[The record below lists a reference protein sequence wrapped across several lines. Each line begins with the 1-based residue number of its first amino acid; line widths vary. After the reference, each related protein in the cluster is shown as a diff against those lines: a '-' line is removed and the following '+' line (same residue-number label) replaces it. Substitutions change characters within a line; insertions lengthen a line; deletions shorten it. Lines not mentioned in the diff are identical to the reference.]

1 MEMKELKQ
9 LIYKGE
15 KVDVECKEA
24 ENNVPKSVYESY
36 SAFAN
41 TRGGYIILGV
51 KEDKKKTLL
60 EERFV
65 IQGIKNPRKQ
75 IEDFWN
81 TINGNKVNANI
92 LKDEDVF
99 TVEEDG
105 SSLVVIKVPQADY
118 KLRPVYVGENPY
130 KGTYKRNNEGDYHAA
145 NYEVDGMIRD
155 KNPDGNDG
163 MILEYYTMEDID
175 KETLRKYR
183 QIFEIRNDGHVWN
196 SLDDKSFLE
205 KLGGYRKDRRE
216 EKEGLT
222 LAGLMMFGDGLAIRD
237 EFDNVFMDY
246 RDESQVTLE
255 IRWNDRITYDGTWE
269 NNLFNFFTKVT
280 PKLTAD
286 LKKPFRLEGMQRI
299 DETPVHKA
307 VREAFVNLIIHAD
320 YLLDAGTLKVIKHAD
335 GFEFTNPGILKLS
348 IEDIYRG
355 GNSKSRNPRMQT
367 MLRMIGFGDNAGSGF
382 PAILS
387 AWENEGWIK
396 PELKEDTRLNQ
407 VTLTLKMVY
416 ANEEE
421 MKEDRNFNQKNER
434 SLKEVLKEVLVA
446 KDYEKMFPIIEYLE
460 GNLVIST
467 QIAEQLTGRSSA
479 TAWRYLKKLVEA
491 GVIEPDGNTNNVGY
505 RKIFP

>member
-1 MEMKELKQ
+1 
-9 LIYKGE
+9 
-15 KVDVECKEA
+15 
-24 ENNVPKSVYESY
+24 
-36 SAFAN
+36 
-41 TRGGYIILGV
+41 
-51 KEDKKKTLL
+51 
-60 EERFV
+60 
-65 IQGIKNPRKQ
+65 
-75 IEDFWN
+75 
-81 TINGNKVNANI
+81 
-92 LKDEDVF
+92 
-99 TVEEDG
+99 
-105 SSLVVIKVPQADY
+105 
-118 KLRPVYVGENPY
+118 
-130 KGTYKRNNEGDYHAA
+130 
-145 NYEVDGMIRD
+145 
-155 KNPDGNDG
+155 
-163 MILEYYTMEDID
+163 
-175 KETLRKYR
+175 
-183 QIFEIRNDGHVWN
+183 
-196 SLDDKSFLE
+196 
-205 KLGGYRKDRRE
+205 
-216 EKEGLT
+216 
-222 LAGLMMFGDGLAIRD
+222 MFGDGLAIRD

-320 YLLDAGTLKVIKHAD
+320 YLLDAGTLKVIKRAD
-335 GFEFTNPGILKLS
+335 GFKFTNPGILKLP

-434 SLKEVLKEVLVA
+434 SLKEVLKEVLIA

-479 TAWRYLKKLVEA
+479 TAWRYLEKLVEA
-491 GVIEPDGNTNNVGY
+491 GVIEPDGNTNNAGY
-505 RKIFP
+505 KKIVK

>member
-1 MEMKELKQ
+1 
-9 LIYKGE
+9 
-15 KVDVECKEA
+15 
-24 ENNVPKSVYESY
+24 
-36 SAFAN
+36 
-41 TRGGYIILGV
+41 
-51 KEDKKKTLL
+51 
-60 EERFV
+60 
-65 IQGIKNPRKQ
+65 
-75 IEDFWN
+75 
-81 TINGNKVNANI
+81 
-92 LKDEDVF
+92 
-99 TVEEDG
+99 
-105 SSLVVIKVPQADY
+105 
-118 KLRPVYVGENPY
+118 
-130 KGTYKRNNEGDYHAA
+130 
-145 NYEVDGMIRD
+145 
-155 KNPDGNDG
+155 
-163 MILEYYTMEDID
+163 
-175 KETLRKYR
+175 
-183 QIFEIRNDGHVWN
+183 
-196 SLDDKSFLE
+196 
-205 KLGGYRKDRRE
+205 
-216 EKEGLT
+216 
-222 LAGLMMFGDGLAIRD
+222 MFGDGLAIRD

-434 SLKEVLKEVLVA
+434 SLKEVLKEVLIA